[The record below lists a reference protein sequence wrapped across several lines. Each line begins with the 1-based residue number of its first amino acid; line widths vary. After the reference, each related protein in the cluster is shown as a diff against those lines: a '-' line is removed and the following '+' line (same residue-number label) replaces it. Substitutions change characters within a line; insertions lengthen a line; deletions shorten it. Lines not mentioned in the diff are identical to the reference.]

1 MSITPGIR
9 LLGDAQGD
17 QSRVMTPTQAQQRG
31 ANGIV
36 VGRSITQAVDPVATY
51 EQVVTAFHKG

>member
-1 MSITPGIR
+1 
-9 LLGDAQGD
+9 
-17 QSRVMTPTQAQQRG
+17 MTPTQARQRG

-51 EQVVTAFHKG
+51 EQVVTAFHKR